1 MVSLQEWRKLE
12 KKQSPNS
19 CGSSLV
25 WRVQCCHCCELG
37 CCCGLGFD
45 PWPQGTFTCCRAWP
59 KTKTKQTSFVT
70 SFNTRESSMGTLM
83 SQRSAMSGAV
93 IQPNLFGSQ
102 VCLLSHTPAFLKRGN
117 FLSHHENSKKPDNYC
132 NDSNRW
138 KSSVQYHLKSKSEY
152 FLACFANAFCN
163 RKIWLQQGNTIL
175 VRKHWDYS
183 CFFFKGEKKSQRN
196 ITNTCK
202 AVNIYSHH
210 DWSIAV
216 TLGWNRSL

>member
-1 MVSLQEWRKLE
+1 MEVL
-12 KKQSPNS
+12 S
-19 CGSSLV
+19 CEGSSVATAVNWVAAVV
-25 WRVQCCHCCELG
+25 WGLIPGPRELSHAA
-37 CCCGLGFD
+37 GLGQKPKQNKLVLWLHSTPERV
-45 PWPQGTFTCCRAWP
+45 PWVPSC
-59 KTKTKQTSFVT
+59 
-70 SFNTRESSMGTLM
+70 L
-83 SQRSAMSGAV
+83 SGV
-93 IQPNLFGSQ
+93 PCVEPWYSQPNLFGSQ

-138 KSSVQYHLKSKSEY
+138 KSSVRYHLKSKSEY